1 MTRPLEGVKVV
12 EVAMWGY
19 VPSCGAVLSD
29 WGAEVIKIESPSG
42 DPIRALN
49 FNGIKPGD
57 HGFTF
62 MWEIFNRGK
71 RGVVI
76 DLAAPGA
83 AELIYKMTA
92 QADVFLTNLLP
103 PTRRKLK
110 IDVDDIRSR
119 NPRIVYAVGSGQGA
133 HGEDAEKG
141 GFDAISFWART
152 GVASSV
158 TPEEHPYP
166 LAMPCGAFGDSLSG
180 AILAGGISAALA
192 GRATTG
198 NGSVV
203 DGALFAAGLWGM
215 QPAIVG
221 ANLTGA
227 DQMPK
232 PKRTDLPNPLVCTYR
247 TRDDRFMQLCMLQ
260 GQRYW
265 PDFCAVIGRPD
276 LVDDPRFVT
285 DADRAANVGECI
297 DLIGEVFASKD
308 LDAWKAILA
317 TQKGQWDVV
326 QQVGEIP
333 ADAQVIAN
341 DYLQDVTYRDGRT
354 LKMVSSPIQFDRA
367 AEPPRPAP
375 EHGADT
381 DAVLLELG
389 MEMDEIIQA
398 KLSGIIG

>member
-29 WGAEVIKIESPSG
+29 WGADVIKIESPSG

-141 GFDAISFWART
+141 GFDTTSFWARS
-152 GVASSV
+152 GVAASV

-166 LAMPCGAFGDSLSG
+166 LVMPCGAFGDS
-180 AILAGGISAALA
+180 
-192 GRATTG
+192 
-198 NGSVV
+198 
-203 DGALFAAGLWGM
+203 LFAAGLWGM

-247 TRDDRFMQLCMLQ
+247 TSDDRFIQLCMLQ

-265 PDFCAVIGRPD
+265 PDFCAVMGRCD

-285 DADRAANVGECI
+285 DAD
-297 DLIGEVFASKD
+297 
-308 LDAWKAILA
+308 
-317 TQKGQWDVV
+317 
-326 QQVGEIP
+326 
-333 ADAQVIAN
+333 
-341 DYLQDVTYRDGRT
+341 
-354 LKMVSSPIQFDRA
+354 
-367 AEPPRPAP
+367 PRL
-375 EHGADT
+375 T
-381 DAVLLELG
+381 
-389 MEMDEIIQA
+389 
-398 KLSGIIG
+398 

>member
-1 MTRPLEGVKVV
+1 
-12 EVAMWGY
+12 
-19 VPSCGAVLSD
+19 
-29 WGAEVIKIESPSG
+29 VIKIESPSG

-133 HGEDAEKG
+133 HGEDAGEGRLRRHLVLGPHRRRLLGHAG
-141 GFDAISFWART
+141 GA
-152 GVASSV
+152 
-158 TPEEHPYP
+158 
-166 LAMPCGAFGDSLSG
+166 SLSTRD
-180 AILAGGISAALA
+180 AVRRVRRQPLRRHPRRRHLGGISAALA
-192 GRATTG
+192 GRAATG

-221 ANLTGA
+221 ATLTGA

-232 PKRTDLPNPLVCTYR
+232 PKRTDLPNPLVCTYG
-247 TRDDRFMQLCMLQ
+247 TRDGRFIQLCMLQ

-297 DLIGEVFASKD
+297 DLLGEVFATKD
-308 LDAWKAILA
+308 LDAWKTILA

-341 DYLQDVTYRDGRT
+341 NYLQDVTYGDGRT

-381 DAVLLELG
+381 DAVLQELG
-389 MEMDEIIQA
+389 MDMDEIIQA
-398 KLSGIIG
+398 KLAGIVG

>member
-1 MTRPLEGVKVV
+1 MSRPLEGFKVV

-29 WGAEVIKIESPSG
+29 WGADVIKIESPAG
-42 DPIRALN
+42 DPIRALTL
-49 FNGIKPGD
+49 NGIKPGD
-57 HGFTF
+57 YGFTF

-76 DLAAPGA
+76 DIAAEGGP
-83 AELIYKMTA
+83 ELIYRLTA

-133 HGEDAEKG
+133 HGDDAEKG
-141 GFDAISFWART
+141 GFDSISFWARG

-158 TPEEHPYP
+158 TPDELAYP

-180 AILAGGISAALA
+180 AILAGGIAAALA
-192 GRATTG
+192 GRAATG

-203 DGALFAAGLWGM
+203 DGSLFAAGLWGM

-221 ANLTGA
+221 ASLTGA
-227 DQMPK
+227 SQMPK
-232 PKRTDLPNPLVCTYR
+232 PKRSDLPNPLVCTYR
-247 TRDDRFMQLCMLQ
+247 TGDDRYLQLSVLQ

-265 PDFCAVIGRPD
+265 PDFCRVIGRPD
-276 LVDDPRFVT
+276 LIVDPRFAT
-285 DADRAANVGECI
+285 DADRVANVAECI
-297 DLIGEVFASKD
+297 EVIGEVFAHKT
-308 LDAWKAILA
+308 LTEWKALLA

-341 DYLQDVTYRDGRT
+341 DYVQEVSYDDGRVLT
-354 LKMVSSPIQFDRA
+354 MVSSPVQFDRA
-367 AEPPRPAP
+367 AAPARPAP

-389 MEMDEIIQA
+389 MDMDEIIKA
-398 KLSGIIG
+398 KLAGIVG